1 MRALAWILLGLV
13 IGSFAT
19 LSAMNA
25 LRAGSAVPHG
35 LMAMLGHHMD
45 AARTDVTAAQCSGQA
60 RQSME
65 VMALLARDVKPVFLV
80 GDAQDEQFARYAD
93 DLVAATRSAMAI
105 PGADCAMLS
114 EPLSKIGDAC
124 KACHRDY
131 K

>member
-25 LRAGSAVPHG
+25 LRARSAVPHG
-35 LMAMLGHHMD
+35 LMAMMGHHMGT
-45 AARTDVTAAQCSGQA
+45 ARDDVTATQCSGQA

-65 VMALLARDVKPVFLV
+65 VLALLARDVKPVFLAD
-80 GDAQDEQFARYAD
+80 GAEDEQFARYAD
-93 DLVAATRSAMAI
+93 DLVAATRDAMAV
-105 PGADCAMLS
+105 PGADCAMLR
-114 EPLSKIGDAC
+114 EPLSKIGDTC